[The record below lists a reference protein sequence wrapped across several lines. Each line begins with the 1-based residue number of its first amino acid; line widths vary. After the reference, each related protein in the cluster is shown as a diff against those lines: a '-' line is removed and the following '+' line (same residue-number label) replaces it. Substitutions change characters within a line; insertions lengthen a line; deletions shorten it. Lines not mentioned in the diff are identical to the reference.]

1 MRILQLCKKFPYP
14 LNDGES
20 IAVTNLSK
28 ALAEL
33 GCDVTLLS
41 MNTSKHYFDPRDLP
55 ADYNHY
61 KAMHFVDV
69 NNHLRIKDAF
79 LNLFSSESY
88 HVTRFVNPDFE
99 ATLVKLLTNNTYDII
114 HIETCILA
122 PYISTIRQHTTATIA
137 MRAHNVEH
145 EIWQRIADNTPFLP
159 KRVYLTNAAKKLRNF
174 EVSSLANYDILVPI
188 TYRDEQIFKDLGY
201 KGKSVVTPI
210 GIDGRD
216 YKAEWKSYEK
226 PISLSFIGTLD
237 WMPNQEGLL
246 WFLDNV
252 WPTLNQ
258 KYPTLEFFIAG
269 RSAPKKLLEMQIPNV
284 TVHGEV
290 ESAREFIN
298 RHSVMIVP
306 LLSGS
311 GMRAKI
317 LEGMALGK
325 VVLTT
330 AVGVEGIEAK
340 NRQEILIADTP
351 EEFVKQI
358 DWCFEHKSVLRQMG
372 KEAQELIGQEYD
384 NLNVA
389 KRLLRVYEEEKD
401 IRNQGSGV
409 RLS

>member
-1 MRILQLCKKFPYP
+1 MKILQLCKKFPYP
-14 LNDGES
+14 LNAGES

-55 ADYNHY
+55 TDYNHY
-61 KAMHFVDV
+61 KEMHFVDV
-69 NNHLRIKDAF
+69 NNHLRMTDAF
-79 LNLFSSESY
+79 VNLFSSDSY
-88 HVTRFVNPDFE
+88 HVTRFINSDFE
-99 ATLVKLLTNNTYDII
+99 AALVKLLKKNSYDII

-145 EIWQRIADNTPFLP
+145 EIWQRIADHSPFLP
-159 KRVYLTNAAKKLRNF
+159 KRVYLKNAAKKLRNF

-188 TYRDEQIFKDLGY
+188 TYRDERIFQDLGY

-216 YKAEWKSYEK
+216 YEAEWKSYDK

-252 WPTLNQ
+252 WPTLH
-258 KYPTLEFFIAG
+258 KRYPSLEFFIAG
-269 RSAPKKLLEMQIPNV
+269 RNAPKKLLEMKIPNV

-290 ESAREFIN
+290 ESAKDFIN

-330 AVGVEGIEAK
+330 SVGVEGIEAK

-351 EEFVKQI
+351 EDFIKQI
-358 DWCFEHKSVLRQMG
+358 EWCFENKDMLRNMG
-372 KEAQELIGQEYD
+372 LKAQELIAKEYD
-384 NLNVA
+384 NLNVG
-389 KRLLRVYEEEKD
+389 KRLLGAYEEEKEV
-401 IRNQGSGV
+401 RSQGSGI
-409 RLS
+409 RLP